1 MTGSFPARM
10 TGLKRNSKKGG
21 ADRRLFQMR
30 CNIKLYTTF
39 DADLISLHAAGI
51 SVTGMITT
59 ALKYR
64 VRGERVHFLVK
75 GCPKYDLIG
84 RKRRMFLTVNVTDGD
99 SIAFLRR
106 EIKEGQRSAF
116 FKAIV
121 REALVNQAVGVYYRD
136 ERMNRKE
143 AVYAATQD
151 VSVFQNLII
160 LTPGKKKRDYAKEIL
175 YGKVIEDT
183 PYDEP
188 ARDNSG
194 KMKNRFG
201 DVSDLS
207 LSAQRERMEKEKKKA
222 SGERAV
228 SRAPAEK
235 PAEKEIPAKER
246 ILSND
251 ALPVKEAPPAKE
263 ESPAV
268 TEPVSENGEA
278 QGVNEQE
285 LMQLFMDM

>member
-39 DADLISLHAAGI
+39 DADLISLNAAGI

-75 GCPKYDLIG
+75 GCPKYDLAG
-84 RKRRMFLTVNVTDGD
+84 RKRRTFLTVNVTDGD

-151 VSVFQNLII
+151 VSGFQNLII

-222 SGERAV
+222 SGKKTAPQV
-228 SRAPAEK
+228 PAEK
-235 PAEKEIPAKER
+235 ASHVMEEA
-246 ILSND
+246 
-251 ALPVKEAPPAKE
+251 PVKDAPSVKE
-263 ESPAV
+263 ESPVKEDAPAAAAGPAP
-268 TEPVSENGEA
+268 EEGEG

>member
-39 DADLISLHAAGI
+39 DADLISLNAAGI

-75 GCPKYDLIG
+75 GCPKYDLAG
-84 RKRRMFLTVNVTDGD
+84 RKRRTFLTVNVTDGD

-151 VSVFQNLII
+151 VSGFQNLII

-222 SGERAV
+222 SGKITAPQV
-228 SRAPAEK
+228 PAEK
-235 PAEKEIPAKER
+235 ASHVMEEA
-246 ILSND
+246 
-251 ALPVKEAPPAKE
+251 PVKDAPSVKE
-263 ESPAV
+263 ESPVKEDAPAAAAG
-268 TEPVSENGEA
+268 PVPEESEG

>member
-1 MTGSFPARM
+1 
-10 TGLKRNSKKGG
+10 
-21 ADRRLFQMR
+21 MR

-51 SVTGMITT
+51 SVAGMITT

-151 VSVFQNLII
+151 VSGFQNLII

-207 LSAQRERMEKEKKKA
+207 LSAQKERMEKEKRKA
-222 SGERAV
+222 SGKKTAPQV
-228 SRAPAEK
+228 PAEK
-235 PAEKEIPAKER
+235 ASHVMEEA
-246 ILSND
+246 
-251 ALPVKEAPPAKE
+251 PVKDAPSVKE
-263 ESPAV
+263 ESPVKEDAPAAAAGPAP
-268 TEPVSENGEA
+268 EEGEG